1 MVYANESTMYGAKSL
16 VSTIC
21 DRTNELSVLQEDL
34 TILGEGQ
41 PPIEDVDL
49 TGKHEGNQY
58 YIWVA
63 IVIAIGILLIFIFKK
78 TKKRW
83 GES

>member
-1 MVYANESTMYGAKSL
+1 MVYANESTMYGAKAL

-49 TGKHEGNQY
+49 TGKHEGNQ
-58 YIWVA
+58 
-63 IVIAIGILLIFIFKK
+63 LLYMGCDCYSYWYPFNFHF
-78 TKKRW
+78 
-83 GES
+83 